1 MSEKFDILPD
11 VADKNRDLQFRP
23 VDNPNPNTLSSGQI
37 IQYNQQGFIAPLR
50 IFDQAQIIDIR
61 NYFDNLLDRTV
72 AAGGNSYS
80 ISSAHLEYGRVYDLL
95 THERIV
101 SVVKDLLGEN
111 VVGWGSHFF
120 CKKR

>member
-101 SVVKDLLGEN
+101 AV
-111 VVGWGSHFF
+111 
-120 CKKR
+120 